1 MARWRVALTGL
12 FLSVLG
18 VVALSGPGRI
28 DIVDGQTRY
37 EVARSLVEHRDSV
50 IRDPRVWFVV
60 FPGRQGQLYT
70 KYRLPQSVL
79 GVFAILIADAT
90 GAASEARRHFF
101 FTLTGAV
108 TSGLLAVAYASLFRR
123 LGESPHASVFW
134 GACGV
139 FCTPSWFY
147 GTSTFDDILG
157 SAAVVLAL
165 AAVLGRRGRHPLSE
179 AIAGGA
185 LVGLAYHCKQPLGI
199 FVFPVLAAGYDARL
213 GFREQWKRLALIL
226 GLCLSLAAVCQ
237 AYDLYKFPS
246 ETRAIQA
253 KMMAAY
259 SPFWTHNPA
268 ASLLALAFSLSAGFL
283 FYNPAIVICLAG
295 WKAWWDTER
304 LFCAWLAASIGVFVV
319 FLSFLTFFK
328 GDPAWG
334 PRYLTPV
341 FAVLWI
347 FAPAGARLVK
357 RWVVAAALILG
368 LLIQLGALSI
378 DQHRLYVERGM
389 PSAFYV
395 SNPYLYFH
403 PALSHLLHRPREIL
417 EALSTLGE
425 PAECFTPAPAATFA
439 FPVLD
444 FMERGPDSVRKYQ
457 VLKGFR
463 FWWSSF
469 QTLDRASRPIDAAR
483 TAILLA
489 LVGGAGLVLQC
500 SSLRRTRRA

>member
-1 MARWRVALTGL
+1 MARWRVTLTGL
-12 FLSVLG
+12 FLSVLA

-37 EVARSLVEHRDSV
+37 EVARSLVEHGDSV
-50 IRDPRVWFVV
+50 IRDPQVWFVV
-60 FPGRQGQLYT
+60 FPGRQGHLYT

-79 GVFAILIADAT
+79 GIFAILIADAT
-90 GAASEARRHFF
+90 GPVSEARRNFF

-108 TSGLLAVAYASLFRR
+108 TSGILAAAYASLCRR
-123 LGESPHASVFW
+123 LGESPRSSVFW

-139 FCTPSWFY
+139 FCTPCWFY

-165 AAVLGRRGRHPLSE
+165 AAVLGWHRRHPLST
-179 AIAGGA
+179 AIAGGVM
-185 LVGLAYHCKQPLGI
+185 VGFAYHCKQPLGI
-199 FVFPVLAAGYDARL
+199 FVLPVLAASFDAGL

-226 GLCLSLAAVCQ
+226 GLCLSLAAACQ
-237 AYDLYKFPS
+237 AYDLYKFPP
-246 ETRAIQA
+246 ETMAIQA

-259 SPFWTHNPA
+259 VPFWTHRPE
-268 ASLLALAFSLSAGFL
+268 ASLLAFAFSLSAGFL

-295 WKAWWDTER
+295 WKSWWREER
-304 LFCAWLAASIGVFVV
+304 LFCACLAASIGVFVL
-319 FLSFLTFFK
+319 FLSCLTFFK
-328 GDPAWG
+328 GDPSWG

-378 DQHRLYVERGM
+378 DYHRLYVERGM
-389 PSAFYV
+389 SSAFFV
-395 SNPYLYFH
+395 SNPYLHFH

-417 EALSTLGE
+417 EALRTLGE
-425 PAECFTPAPAATFA
+425 PAECFTPAPTPTFA

-469 QTLDRASRPIDAAR
+469 PMLDGPSRPIEAAR
-483 TAILLA
+483 TVMLLA
-489 LVGGAGLVLQC
+489 LVAGAGLVLQYAG
-500 SSLRRTRRA
+500 LRRTRRA